1 MPTLF
6 RLLLVVGVLAVL
18 AFGAMT
24 AMVTYMKPE
33 PHAINQT
40 IVIPQPPQPTR

>member
-6 RLLLVVGVLAVL
+6 RLLLVVGLLAAL

-24 AMVTYMKPE
+24 AMVTYMKPD
-33 PHAINQT
+33 PHPISQT
-40 IVIPQPPQPTR
+40 INIPQAGR